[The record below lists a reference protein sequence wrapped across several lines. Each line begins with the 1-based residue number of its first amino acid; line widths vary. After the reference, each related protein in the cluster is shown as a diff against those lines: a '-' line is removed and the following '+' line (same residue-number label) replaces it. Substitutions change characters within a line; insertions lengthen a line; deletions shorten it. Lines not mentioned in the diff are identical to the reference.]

1 MSAVKAAWLR
11 LLSAFRTR
19 DLDHD
24 FDDEA
29 QSHLELAVEDYM
41 RQGMPLAEAQ
51 RLARIKFGSVTA
63 AKDVQRD
70 ARSLPWLETM
80 LFDLRLSLRGLRRD
94 RAFTVAAITMLT
106 LAIGLNV
113 TVFTVMNAM
122 LFRGFPLVK
131 RNDRLVYLQERFP
144 SGACCISYTDFED
157 WRAQARTFDGMAFV
171 GERQISLR
179 DGHGRPMDTLAFTVS
194 VNMFGLLGV
203 PPMLGRDFAPPDE
216 DPAAAPVA
224 ILNHRFWEAR
234 FGKRADV
241 IGSTVYLDG
250 VGATIIGVMPEGFDF
265 PTKENLWMPVV
276 PAKAL
281 LQRGLTPAGFM
292 VVARLRDGAT
302 PQDARVE
309 LEAINRRLEADFPTT
324 NRGIVPT
331 VATHSETMSG
341 RDATLTWG
349 SLYVGAWLVL
359 LIACANLA
367 NLVLVR
373 TVGRWHEFATRIAL
387 GAGQGRMI
395 RQIATECLAL
405 ATVAGAL
412 AWWITNWSM
421 RSWTV
426 TTESRYQVL
435 DYTVNSSTLGYL
447 VAISIGAAVL
457 MSLPIILRVIQL
469 GVSGALKG
477 GVRGVTQG
485 LRGRRLA
492 AGLVAGQMALA
503 IVLLSS
509 AGVLVRS
516 FLNIVGADTGV
527 RDPQNIVVGSM
538 QLPSDK
544 YWSVETRRDYYD
556 RVEARLETIAGMQ
569 HPSMASTIPVKFAG
583 LQMFEIEGHPAT
595 PEGDGRVGILR
606 AGSDYF
612 QVLGVSAISGR
623 EFNDGDRASGLPVAI
638 VNESFVD
645 RFWPGEQP
653 LGKRLRQ
660 KNPNGAGPWRT
671 VVGVVP
677 DILQNDP
684 LRQQFKPLVYVPFQQ
699 EAASRFAYFLVRT
712 SAPPDQVTQAI
723 RAEIERVDPDVALEG
738 LGTLKAS
745 FAFDRDFMDAD
756 HSELGKHAKVA
767 PVFAAIALLLSAIG
781 LSAVIAHSVSQRTK
795 EIGVRM
801 AIGAAARDVRRM
813 ILREG
818 MSPVVIGT
826 LFGMAAA
833 FALNRML
840 QSQLVGVSPY
850 DPMTMAGAPVIL
862 VVVALVACQVPARQ
876 AIQVEPVVALRHE

>member
-1 MSAVKAAWLR
+1 MKAAWQR
-11 LLSAFRTR
+11 LVSAFRTR

-24 FDDEA
+24 FDEEA
-29 QSHLELAVEDYM
+29 QSHLELAVEDYIH
-41 RQGMPLAEAQ
+41 QGMPLAEAQ
-51 RLARIKFGSVTA
+51 RLARIKFGAVTA

-70 ARSLPWLETM
+70 ARGLPWLEAM

-113 TVFTVMNAM
+113 TVFIVMNAM
-122 LFRGFPLVK
+122 LFRGFPLVN

-144 SGACCISYTDFED
+144 SGACCISYMDFED
-157 WRAQARTFDGMAFV
+157 WRAQARTFQGMAFV
-171 GERQISLR
+171 GERQISVR
-179 DGHGRPMDTLAFTVS
+179 DGQGRPMDTLAFTVS
-194 VNMFGLLGV
+194 AGLFGLLGV
-203 PPMLGRDFAPPDE
+203 PPMLGRDFAPADE
-216 DPAAAPVA
+216 DAAAPPVA
-224 ILNHRFWEAR
+224 ILNHRFWETR
-234 FGKRADV
+234 FSKRADV
-241 IGSTVYLDG
+241 VGSTVYINSAP
-250 VGATIIGVMPEGFDF
+250 ATIIGVMPEGFDF
-265 PTKENLWMPVV
+265 PTKENLWVPIV
-276 PAKAL
+276 PANGL

-292 VVARLRDGAT
+292 VVARLRDGVT

-309 LEAINRRLEADFPTT
+309 LEAINRRLDADFPTT
-324 NRGIVPT
+324 NRGVTPT
-331 VATHSETMSG
+331 VATHAESMSG
-341 RDATLTWG
+341 RDAALTWG

-367 NLVLVR
+367 NLLLMR

-387 GAGQGRMI
+387 SAGQGRMI
-395 RQIATECLAL
+395 RQIVMECLAL

-412 AWWITNWSM
+412 GWWITNWSL

-457 MSLPIILRVIQL
+457 MSLPLIFRVIQL
-469 GVSGALKG
+469 GVNGAFKG
-477 GVRGVTQG
+477 DSRGVTQG

-492 AGLVAGQMALA
+492 TGLVAGQMALA

-509 AGVLVRS
+509 VGVLVRS

-527 RDPQNIVVGSM
+527 HDPQAIVVGSM

-556 RVEARLETIAGMQ
+556 RVEGRLQTIAGTQ
-569 HPSMASTIPVKFAG
+569 HSSMASTIPVKFAG
-583 LQMFEIEGHPAT
+583 LPMFEIEGHPAA

-612 QVLGVSAISGR
+612 HVLGVSAVSGR
-623 EFNDGDRASGLPVAI
+623 EFNDGDGAAGLPVAI
-638 VNESFVD
+638 VNESFVH

-660 KNPNGAGPWRT
+660 KNPNSSGPWRT

-677 DILQNDP
+677 DILQSDP

-699 EAASRFAYFLVRT
+699 EPASRFAYFLVRT
-712 SAPPDQVTQAI
+712 SAGPGQVTQAL
-723 RAEIERVDPDVALEG
+723 RAEIERVDPDVALEEF
-738 LGTLKAS
+738 GTLKAS
-745 FAFDRDFMDAD
+745 FAFNRDFMDAE

-767 PVFAAIALLLSAIG
+767 PVFATIALLLSAIG

-801 AIGAAARDVRRM
+801 AIGAAARDVRGM

-818 MSPVVIGT
+818 MSPVVIGM
-826 LFGMAAA
+826 LLGMAAA
-833 FALNRML
+833 FAVNRIL

-850 DPMTMAGAPVIL
+850 DLMTMAGAPMVL
-862 VVVALVACQVPARQ
+862 VVVALVACQVPARR
-876 AIQVEPVVALRHE
+876 AMRVEPVVALRHE